1 MSPPNHGH
9 CHQTHGGGRGCEG
22 GQPPLRDLPVGL
34 PGGEHGAE
42 TRLPPPLPHLLRGQ
56 LAADQQVWFMVTKQV
71 TGSQ

>member
-1 MSPPNHGH
+1 MSPPDHGH
-9 CHQTHGGGRGCEG
+9 CQTHGRGRGCEG

-42 TRLPPPLPHLLRGQ
+42 TRLPTPLPHLLRGQ
-56 LAADQQVWFMVTKQV
+56 LAADQQVRGSREV